1 MDTSRTTSSRRL
13 FAATGLL
20 LALLTACDAAQPA
33 PPPSIV
39 VIVVDSL
46 HAAHVSSHGYA
57 RPTTPNFDR
66 FAAGGVQ
73 FSRAYSQSSWTLPST
88 ASLFTGLTQEQHALR
103 TFDDRLPADV
113 PTIAEHLKRA
123 GYRTRA
129 VIQTP
134 VLASRHGLSRGF
146 ERYQLFD
153 HSLESV
159 ERALKL
165 AREHWEEAAE
175 RPLFLYVHLAPPHMP
190 YQPPAP
196 FAARFGDEHPEVSG
210 SIADCRRIHR
220 AKLAPDTPQVRSLVA
235 RYDEHVAFADACVGR
250 LLANF
255 ERDARGRAAWM
266 VWTSD
271 HGEAFLQHGSQG
283 HNATVYEEMLHVPL
297 AFAALNLPLAPRRV
311 NDVVSTLDV
320 APTLL
325 ALCGL
330 PPLNGAGLSL
340 QPTLLHGAAL
350 AERTLFFSSRYKPDA
365 AVLHCAVRRGDFKLA
380 QLGPSGPL
388 ELYDLRADPQERVN
402 LAAERGELA
411 LELAELLA
419 RERSAARVSE
429 AHAGLAAED
438 REQLAE
444 LGYAGD

>member
-1 MDTSRTTSSRRL
+1 MNTRRTTWSRRH
-13 FAATGLL
+13 FAAAGLL
-20 LALLTACDAAQPA
+20 LAMLGACDAEQP
-33 PPPSIV
+33 PPPSIL

-46 HAAHVSSHGYA
+46 HAGHVSSHGYA

-66 FAAGGVQ
+66 FAADGVQ
-73 FSRAYSQSSWTLPST
+73 FLRAYSQSSWTLPST

-103 TFDDRLPADV
+103 TFDDRLAADV
-113 PTIAEHLKRA
+113 PTVAERLKSA

-129 VIQTP
+129 VVQTP

-159 ERALKL
+159 ERAVKL
-165 AREHWEEAAE
+165 AREHWDEAAD

-210 SIADCRRIHR
+210 SVADCRHIHR
-220 AKLAPDTPQVRSLVA
+220 AKLAPDAPQVRSLIA
-235 RYDEHVAFADACVGR
+235 RYDEHIAFADACVGR
-250 LLANF
+250 LLADF
-255 ERDARGRAAWM
+255 QRDARGRAAWI

-283 HNATVYEEMLHVPL
+283 HNATVYDEMLHVPL
-297 AFAALNLPLAPRRV
+297 AFGALNTPLAPRRV

-320 APTLL
+320 APTVL

-330 PPLNGAGLSL
+330 PPLHDAGATLHA
-340 QPTLLHGAAL
+340 TLLHGAAL
-350 AERTLFFSSRYKPDA
+350 PERTLFFSSRYKADA

-380 QLGPSGPL
+380 QLGPDGPL
-388 ELYDLRADPQERVN
+388 ELYDLRADPEERSN
-402 LAAERGELA
+402 LASARGELA

-419 RERSAARVSE
+419 RERGAARASE
-429 AHAGLAAED
+429 AHAAPLAAD

-444 LGYAGD
+444 LGYGGD

>member
-1 MDTSRTTSSRRL
+1 M
-13 FAATGLL
+13 
-20 LALLTACDAAQPA
+20 LAACDAERP
-33 PPPSIV
+33 PPPSIL

-46 HAAHVSSHGYA
+46 HAGHVSSHGYA
-57 RPTTPNFDR
+57 RPMTPNFDR
-66 FAAGGVQ
+66 FAADGVQ
-73 FSRAYSQSSWTLPST
+73 FLRAFSQSSWTLPST

-113 PTIAEHLKRA
+113 PTLAERLKSA

-129 VIQTP
+129 VVQTP

-165 AREHWEEAAE
+165 AREHWDEAAD

-196 FAARFGDEHPEVSG
+196 FAARFGDEHPDVSG
-210 SIADCRRIHR
+210 SVADCRRIHR
-220 AKLAPDTPQVRSLVA
+220 AKLAPDAPQVRSLVA
-235 RYDEHVAFADACVGR
+235 RYDEHIAFADACVGR
-250 LLANF
+250 LLADF
-255 ERDARGRAAWM
+255 QRDARGRAAWI

-283 HNATVYEEMLHVPL
+283 HNATVYDEMLHVPL
-297 AFAALNLPLAPRRV
+297 AFGALNTPLAPRRV

-320 APTLL
+320 APTVL

-330 PPLNGAGLSL
+330 PPLNDAGASL
-340 QPTLLHGAAL
+340 HSTLLRGAAL
-350 AERTLFFSSRYKPDA
+350 PERTLFFSSRYKADA

-380 QLGPSGPL
+380 QLGPDGPL
-388 ELYDLRADPQERVN
+388 ELYDLRTDPEERSN
-402 LAAERGELA
+402 LAAARGEFA

-419 RERSAARVSE
+419 RERGAARASE
-429 AHAGLAAED
+429 AHAAPQAAD

-444 LGYAGD
+444 LGYGGD

>member
-1 MDTSRTTSSRRL
+1 M
-13 FAATGLL
+13 
-20 LALLTACDAAQPA
+20 LAACDAQRP
-33 PPPSIV
+33 PPPSIL

-46 HAAHVSSHGYA
+46 HAEHVSSHGYA

-88 ASLFTGLTQEQHALR
+88 ASLFTGLEQEQHALR
-103 TFDDRLPADV
+103 TFEDRLPADV
-113 PTIAEHLKRA
+113 PTLAERLKSA

-159 ERALKL
+159 ERALEL
-165 AREHWEEAAE
+165 ARDHWKEAAD
-175 RPLFLYVHLAPPHMP
+175 RPLFLYLHLAPPHMP

-196 FAARFGDEHPEVSG
+196 FAARFGAEHPEVSG
-210 SIADCRRIHR
+210 SVADCRRIHR
-220 AKLAPDTPQVRSLVA
+220 AKLAPDAPEVLSLVA
-235 RYDEHVAFADACVGR
+235 RYDEHIAFADECVGK
-250 LLANF
+250 LLADVT
-255 ERDARGRAAWM
+255 RDARGRAAWI

-283 HNATVYEEMLHVPL
+283 HNATVYDEMLHVPL
-297 AFAALNLPLAPRRV
+297 AFAALNAPLAPRRV

-330 PPLNGAGLSL
+330 PPLNDAGVSL
-340 QPTLLHGAAL
+340 HSTLLHGAAL
-350 AERTLFFSSRYKPDA
+350 TERTLFFSSRYKADP
-365 AVLHCAVRRGDFKLA
+365 AVLHCAVRRGDYKLA
-380 QLGPSGPL
+380 QLGPAGPL
-388 ELYDLRADPQERVN
+388 ELYDLGNDPGERVN
-402 LAAERGELA
+402 LAAERAALAQELA
-411 LELAELLA
+411 PLLA
-419 RERSAARVSE
+419 GKRRAVRASE
-429 AHAGLAAED
+429 AHAALQAAD